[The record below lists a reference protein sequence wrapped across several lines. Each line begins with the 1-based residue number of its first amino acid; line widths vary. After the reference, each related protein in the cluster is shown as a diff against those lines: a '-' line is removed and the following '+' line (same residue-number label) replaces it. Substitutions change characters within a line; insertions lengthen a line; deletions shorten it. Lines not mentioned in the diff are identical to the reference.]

1 MSFGATSL
9 PSRYSWD
16 IALDTFR
23 KHRLDHENRTGKKLK
38 RYNVSR
44 DQFVDLL
51 GACEFIT
58 TEKFVRIETKCAY
71 CGGARDLMQATQCCG
86 CGAPLG
92 SDGLCG
98 MLYGIPVYLV
108 EK

>member
-1 MSFGATSL
+1 MCFGATSL

-16 IALDTFR
+16 VALDAFKKFR
-23 KHRLDHENRTGKKLK
+23 MDYENRTGKKLK

-51 GACEFIT
+51 DACEFIT
-58 TEKFVRIETKCAY
+58 TDKFARIETKCAY
-71 CGGARDLMQATQCCG
+71 CGGVRDLMQAKQCCG

-92 SDGLCG
+92 NDGLCG